1 MAAPWPSIAQH
12 ESPETE
18 FDRTVASAEASLR
31 AGELQLAESR
41 YQTALLQG
49 WTLIGLAAVGDGKPD
64 EARRAFERASSSA
77 ADNHEPAAALSALQS
92 RTADSARLLN
102 TMA

>member
-1 MAAPWPSIAQH
+1 MVAPRLSVAQN

-49 WTLIGLAAVGDGKPD
+49 WMLLAIAAVGETSHPD
-64 EARRAFERASSSA
+64 RWRLDRAVTRRMVSIHDVVATGQSS
-77 ADNHEPAAALSALQS
+77 
-92 RTADSARLLN
+92 
-102 TMA
+102 